1 MIEAFVGIP
10 GSGKS
15 YALVLKGL
23 EALAS
28 PRPRPVYA
36 NFGFIRENVYHY
48 LRRRKKLPH
57 REAVL
62 RTDLIREIR
71 DYSDLLNVHDGV
83 LLFDEA
89 HMWLPSRQFDL
100 IPVEVIAFWSQ
111 HRKVGVD
118 VYLATQRYGSV
129 DAIVRELVAFVY
141 WARPAP
147 FWLRVLLIPWAR
159 GRKVLRYTSIMD
171 ESLGMMQKQ
180 AKGIFEGVARNSVVI
195 LDPLAAA
202 CYDTYA
208 IFEPPIV
215 RLQRELDPKKR
226 AIFDRM
232 GLAWDASRVRGRRD
246 MPRAVD
252 GAPYLTMEELA
263 HAYRHGLKPHE
274 LLRKKWEEWVSSSHE
289 EPAGSPAIT
298 SSEDTSDAPLDWSR
312 FAWGG

>member
-1 MIEAFVGIP
+1 MGIP

-23 EALAS
+23 EALAA

-48 LRRRKKLPH
+48 LRRRKQLEH

-71 DYSDLLNVHDGV
+71 DYAELLNVHDGV

-147 FWLRVLLIPWAR
+147 FFLRLLLLPWSR

-171 ESLGMMQKQ
+171 ESVGMVQRTTRSIYE
-180 AKGIFEGVARNSVVI
+180 GIARNSVVI

-226 AIFDRM
+226 AIFERM
-232 GLAWDASRVRGRRD
+232 GLAWDASKVRGRRD
-246 MPRAVD
+246 KPRAVD
-252 GAPYLTMEELA
+252 GMPYLTMEDLA
-263 HAYRHGLKPHE
+263 VAYREGRPAWQA
-274 LLRKKWEEWVSSSHE
+274 LRERWDAWVKSLR
-289 EPAGSPAIT
+289 EPASPSGSGPEPLPADGT
-298 SSEDTSDAPLDWSR
+298 VDWSR
-312 FAWGG
+312 FTWGG

>member
-1 MIEAFVGIP
+1 MIEAYVGIP

-15 YALVLKGL
+15 YMLVHRGL
-23 EALAS
+23 YALA
-28 PRPRPVYA
+28 RGRCIWA
-36 NFGFIRENVYHY
+36 NFGFIRENVYY
-48 LRRRKKLPH
+48 WLRIRAKFGH

-62 RTDLIREIR
+62 AADSIREIR
-71 DYSDLLNVHDGV
+71 GYDELLNVHDGL

-111 HRKVGVD
+111 HRKTGVD
-118 VYLATQRYGSV
+118 VLLATQRYGSV
-129 DAIVRELVAFVY
+129 DAIVRDLVAFVY

-147 FWLRVLLIPWAR
+147 FWLRVLTWPWTR
-159 GRKVLRYTSIMD
+159 GRKLLRYTAIMD
-171 ESLGMMQKQ
+171 ESIGMMQRTS
-180 AKGIFEGVARNSVVI
+180 KGIWEGIARNDVVA

-232 GLAWDASRVRGRRD
+232 GLAWDASKVRGRRD
-246 MPRAVD
+246 APGPSD
-252 GAPYLTMEELA
+252 GLPALTIADLA
-263 HAYRHGLKPHE
+263 SAYREGKQPHD
-274 LLRKKWEEWVSSSHE
+274 LLRERLESLC
-289 EPAGSPAIT
+289 EPASPAPAPAGDWLDGLDAAL
-298 SSEDTSDAPLDWSR
+298 SEWPWALPAT
-312 FAWGG
+312 